1 MGGIKSYEQKK
12 IVKSATQRLI
22 DAAGE
27 FPKCKGLY
35 PDCPESPTLSDKNC
49 RTCPK
54 TDGIKKPKPV
64 VEEEAEEIVQQ
75 VVEEKAK
82 EDTSQNQGSEAPT
95 Q

>member
-1 MGGIKSYEQKK
+1 MGGIKNYEQKK

-35 PDCPESPTLSDKNC
+35 PDCPESPTLSDRNC

-54 TDGIKKPKPV
+54 TDDIKKPKPH
-64 VEEEAEEIVQQ
+64 VEEEAEDIVAQAAAPEAKA
-75 VVEEKAK
+75 EEAPK
-82 EDTSQNQGSEAPT
+82 EDSKQQ
-95 Q
+95 